1 MTTMAWSEADQNPSL
16 APTANSTPTYAQTLN
31 AYAYGTSGGSSAA
44 PSQTKAGG
52 GRDYARQL
60 AANAA
65 PARKATTRA
74 LEQSAAPPAM
84 GGYTVRRGDNL
95 TAIGKRFG
103 VSASEIARA
112 NGIRNPNRIGVG
124 QQLMIP
130 GMAEAPQVDMPNP
143 RPRPAREV
151 AMPTPRMRPGPRQAQ
166 IDLYRAMQE
175 RSVDGRVYNVDPQ
188 IVNPPRPAPQP
199 QTVPQPTARWN
210 IDGALANMDSM
221 RRAEDAAGT
230 RRAMESVQPAYRA
243 PPRRPEANGIDAATR
258 VDASGNYVLPPNVGG
273 ARPEGPAGG
282 MPAAR
287 WQPTVAGRQEV
298 PGRLP
303 AARPAAP
310 QPDLYRA
317 MQERSVDGRVYNVD
331 PQIVNPP
338 RPAPQPQT
346 VPQPTARWN
355 IDGALANMDSMRR
368 AEDAAGTRRAME
380 SVQPAYRAPPRRPEA
395 NGIDAATRVDASGNY
410 VLPPNVGGARPEG
423 PAGGMPAARWQPTVA
438 GRQEVPGR
446 LPAARPAAPQP
457 DLYRAMQE
465 RSVDGRVYYVD
476 PQIVNP
482 PRPAPQPQQ
491 RATPQPSPQAAR
503 RPAPAPAQVESTTGT
518 WDDLPDPTPPGYR
531 AQPVDPL
538 AGRFDT
544 FDQPAPGT
552 IMDLRPAYE
561 SRRPTINQ
569 PPGPPVFVTPSGVR
583 VWAAR

>member
-1 MTTMAWSEADQNPSL
+1 
-16 APTANSTPTYAQTLN
+16 
-31 AYAYGTSGGSSAA
+31 
-44 PSQTKAGG
+44 
-52 GRDYARQL
+52 
-60 AANAA
+60 
-65 PARKATTRA
+65 
-74 LEQSAAPPAM
+74 
-84 GGYTVRRGDNL
+84 
-95 TAIGKRFG
+95 
-103 VSASEIARA
+103 
-112 NGIRNPNRIGVG
+112 
-124 QQLMIP
+124 
-130 GMAEAPQVDMPNP
+130 
-143 RPRPAREV
+143 
-151 AMPTPRMRPGPRQAQ
+151 MPTPRMRPGPRQAQ
-166 IDLYRAMQE
+166 IDPGRFDDAFSYAAPPEAMGAPFDAID
-175 RSVDGRVYNVDPQ
+175 RTGVPD
-188 IVNPPRPAPQP
+188 PRPRPQR

-243 PPRRPEANGIDAATR
+243 PPRRQEANGIDAATR

-303 AARPAAP
+303 AARPAA
-310 QPDLYRA
+310 
-317 MQERSVDGRVYNVD
+317 
-331 PQIVNPP
+331 
-338 RPAPQPQT
+338 
-346 VPQPTARWN
+346 
-355 IDGALANMDSMRR
+355 
-368 AEDAAGTRRAME
+368 
-380 SVQPAYRAPPRRPEA
+380 
-395 NGIDAATRVDASGNY
+395 
-410 VLPPNVGGARPEG
+410 
-423 PAGGMPAARWQPTVA
+423 
-438 GRQEVPGR
+438 
-446 LPAARPAAPQP
+446 AAPQP

-491 RATPQPSPQAAR
+491 RPTPQPAPQAPPQAAR
-503 RPAPAPAQVESTTGT
+503 RPAQAPVESTTGT
-518 WDDLPDPTPPGYR
+518 WSDLPDPTPPGYR

>member
-1 MTTMAWSEADQNPSL
+1 MAWSEADQNPSL

-199 QTVPQPTARWN
+199 Q
-210 IDGALANMDSM
+210 
-221 RRAEDAAGT
+221 
-230 RRAMESVQPAYRA
+230 
-243 PPRRPEANGIDAATR
+243 
-258 VDASGNYVLPPNVGG
+258 
-273 ARPEGPAGG
+273 
-282 MPAAR
+282 
-287 WQPTVAGRQEV
+287 
-298 PGRLP
+298 
-303 AARPAAP
+303 
-310 QPDLYRA
+310 
-317 MQERSVDGRVYNVD
+317 
-331 PQIVNPP
+331 
-338 RPAPQPQT
+338 
-346 VPQPTARWN
+346 
-355 IDGALANMDSMRR
+355 
-368 AEDAAGTRRAME
+368 
-380 SVQPAYRAPPRRPEA
+380 
-395 NGIDAATRVDASGNY
+395 
-410 VLPPNVGGARPEG
+410 
-423 PAGGMPAARWQPTVA
+423 
-438 GRQEVPGR
+438 
-446 LPAARPAAPQP
+446 
-457 DLYRAMQE
+457 
-465 RSVDGRVYYVD
+465 
-476 PQIVNP
+476 
-482 PRPAPQPQQ
+482 Q

>member
-303 AARPAAP
+303 AARPAA
-310 QPDLYRA
+310 
-317 MQERSVDGRVYNVD
+317 
-331 PQIVNPP
+331 
-338 RPAPQPQT
+338 
-346 VPQPTARWN
+346 
-355 IDGALANMDSMRR
+355 
-368 AEDAAGTRRAME
+368 
-380 SVQPAYRAPPRRPEA
+380 
-395 NGIDAATRVDASGNY
+395 
-410 VLPPNVGGARPEG
+410 
-423 PAGGMPAARWQPTVA
+423 
-438 GRQEVPGR
+438 
-446 LPAARPAAPQP
+446 AAPQP